1 MALVY
6 AVLSA
11 LVDFLITYFKGFVKG
26 FGDIWKPLLLFP
38 LIYVCF
44 LLLHLG
50 IFCLYSFTT
59 DKVYTSNIHNSYRRF
74 MLSSINLFLK
84 TAKVHVHVEGKE
96 LVPNDGQFL
105 LVCNHIST
113 FDPMITITTLADK
126 NLAFVAKK
134 EIFGIFAAGKYLAN
148 PDVSVLTER
157 TTVRRSRQ

>member
-38 LIYVCF
+38 LVYVCF

-59 DKVYTSNIHNSYRRF
+59 DKIYTSNIHNSYRRF

-84 TAKVHVHVEGKE
+84 IAKVHVHVEGKE

-113 FDPMITITTLADK
+113 FDPMITITALADK
-126 NLAFVAKK
+126 TLPLLPKRRFSV
-134 EIFGIFAAGKYLAN
+134 YLPQENILQN